1 MSKKS
6 TKYKNLVDS
15 KIAVINYHSG
25 DSLTYLRESIARD
38 ACYTSANSI
47 QYKSD
52 QISENRE
59 SLRELRGIYSG
70 QEVIHV
76 KMSKLSYIIKEQ
88 QKELSELDDR
98 HQADLEVYKKL
109 VGKAWTQNAKSSNSK
124 NKLAELN
131 EIDAL
136 LKA

>member
-1 MSKKS
+1 MTRNDTKS
-6 TKYKNLVDS
+6 KNLVDLKS
-15 KIAVINYHSG
+15 AVINYHSG

-38 ACYTSANSI
+38 ACYTSANSV

-52 QISENRE
+52 QISENRVKLAD
-59 SLRELRGIYSG
+59 LRATYSG

-76 KMSKLSYIIKEQ
+76 QMSKLTFVIKEQ
-88 QKELSELDDR
+88 EKELEELSDR
-98 HQADLEVYKKL
+98 HLADTKVFKKL
-109 VGKAWTQNAKSSNSK
+109 VGKDWTPNSKSSSSK
-124 NKLAELN
+124 NKLMELD

>member
-52 QISENRE
+52 QISENRDKLAD
-59 SLRELRGIYSG
+59 LRETYSG

-76 KMSKLSYIIKEQ
+76 QMSKLAYVIGEQ
-88 QKELSELDDR
+88 QKELSELDLR
-98 HQADLEVYKKL
+98 FKADCAVFKQLTK
-109 VGKAWTQNAKSSNSK
+109 KAWTPKSKASGSNSK
-124 NKLAELN
+124 LMMKSEVEAIANG
-131 EIDAL
+131 
-136 LKA
+136 